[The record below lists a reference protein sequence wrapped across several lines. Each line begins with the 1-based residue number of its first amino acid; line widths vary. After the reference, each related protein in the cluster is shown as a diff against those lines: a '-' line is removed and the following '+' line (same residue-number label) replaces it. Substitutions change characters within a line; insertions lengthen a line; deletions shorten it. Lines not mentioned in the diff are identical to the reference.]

1 MPLAMRAVVL
11 CLVVDLAACPF
22 VRTPPGLSAAQRAEI
37 VGAHNAW
44 RARVGTTPLVWSVEL
59 ADRAR
64 RWAETLAGSGCG
76 LQVSRG
82 DAVGENLY
90 WAGPVLRDTGRRA
103 EPITPAAVVD
113 AWASE
118 ATDYSYGRNACA
130 RGKTCGHYT
139 QIVWGST
146 REVGCATATC
156 PDEGVV
162 WVCNY
167 WPAGNVRGQRP
178 Y

>member
-1 MPLAMRAVVL
+1 MALATRAVVVW
-11 CLVVDLAACPF
+11 LVLHLAASSL
-22 VRTPPGLSAAQRAEI
+22 VQTPPGLSAAERAEI

-44 RARVGTTPLVWSVEL
+44 RARVGTAPLLWSAEL
-59 ADRAR
+59 ADRAQ
-64 RWAETLAGSGCG
+64 RWAETLAGSGCE
-76 LQVSRG
+76 LQISG
-82 DAVGENLY
+82 GNGVGENLFG
-90 WAGPVLRDTGRRA
+90 ARPVPPGPARRPQ
-103 EPITPAAVVD
+103 PITPAAVVD
-113 AWASE
+113 TWASE
-118 ATDYSYGRNACA
+118 AGDYSYGLNACA

-146 REVGCATATC
+146 REVGCGTAMC
-156 PDEGVV
+156 PDHGIV